1 MNLFYKKKI
10 RFRTVIFYPS
20 FTLGTPTSVTI
31 FLNRNIFLPRI
42 TGPACTINIYK
53 TFQNVFVRNLGMS
66 IWLSLYKHFD
76 CYPNAE

>member
-1 MNLFYKKKI
+1 MNLFYKKNSI
-10 RFRTVIFYPS
+10 SNCHIIPIFY
-20 FTLGTPTSVTI
+20 LGYT
-31 FLNRNIFLPRI
+31 NIGYYLSESEHFFLPRI
-42 TGPACTINIYK
+42 TGPACAINIYK